1 MMPPLSSEDW
11 LVREDA
17 FSIDEIGTYETLFTV
32 GNGYQGTRG
41 SFAEGLVEEL
51 SGTYL
56 AGVYDDHDANVID
69 QVNVQSWLPFSI
81 RVEGGRIDGNSCRI
95 LEHSRTLDLKTG
107 LLHRDTLFEDKAGRQ
122 TRIRTAR
129 LASMAEQHLCGL
141 KVEITAVNHGSS
153 IEVTAGIDGDRHNL
167 EALPSYDPPRP
178 FPPKVRWKKWAKSL
192 HLEPTD
198 AEANADFCYNEART
212 ISSGITIG
220 MASVVRAPDGAVFA
234 RGAFDYRS
242 VSQTFRLEAREGE
255 SYVFDKLVAIVTTR
269 DGKGDDVRSA
279 ALAIAKDAA
288 ASGFDLCAARS
299 AQGWASKWEDCDC
312 TIAGDEEATRAL
324 RFNIYHLLIAANPND
339 PRANVGA
346 KSMSGEGYRGHVFW
360 DTEVFLLPF
369 YIYTQPETAKALVL
383 YRYNTL
389 PGAIRN
395 AKDNGFAGAQYPW
408 ESADTGIETTP
419 KWTHDGV
426 NRIWTGEEEIHIT
439 ACVAYGVM
447 TYVTATDDW
456 DFMRDYGAEM
466 LYQTS
471 RFWISR
477 LEENKEADRYELT
490 RVIGPDEF
498 HEHIDNN
505 TFTNRM
511 AQWHLDK
518 AAEIYARLEA
528 DPKADHS
535 ALKQRLGVDDAEVA
549 QWSRVAAK
557 IYIPADPSQNLIEQF
572 EGYFALEDLPIT
584 QWDENLMPLY
594 PEGHDHFS
602 LNNTMLLKQPDVI
615 MLIYMLPDEFS
626 AEAKKANFEF
636 YEQRTMHK
644 SSLSPAIHAIM
655 GIETGNH
662 TSAHRYFER
671 SAFVDLRNNQG
682 NTADGMHIASAGGT
696 WQSAVCGFGGF
707 RVRQGEMTFNPWLP
721 EEWKELTF
729 SIRWK
734 GSKLNVAIGH
744 DICRFELEGG
754 ANTAETIVIGN
765 TRLTLENGVEQ
776 SVATP

>member
-11 LVREDA
+11 LVREQGFA
-17 FSIDEIGTYETLFTV
+17 IGEIGTYETLFTV

-41 SFAEGLVEEL
+41 SFEEGLAGDL

-69 QVNVQSWLPFSI
+69 QVNIQSWLPFSV
-81 RVEGGRIDGNSCRI
+81 RVDGTRVDGNSCKI
-95 LEHSRTLDLKTG
+95 IEHARVLDLRTG
-107 LLHRDTLFEDKAGRQ
+107 LLHRDTVFEDKAGRQ
-122 TRIRTAR
+122 TRIKTVR
-129 LASMAEQHLCGL
+129 LASMANQHLCGV
-141 KVEITAVNHGSS
+141 KAEITALNHSS
-153 IEVTAGIDGDRHNL
+153 RIQVTAGIDGNRHNL
-167 EALPSYDPPRP
+167 ESLPAYDPPRD
-178 FPPKVRWKKWAKSL
+178 FPREVRWEKWAKSL
-192 HLEPTD
+192 HLEALD
-198 AEANADFCYNEART
+198 AEANADYCYNEART
-212 ISSGITIG
+212 INTDIKIG
-220 MASVVRAPDGAVFA
+220 VASCVSAPATAKFDRAQI
-234 RGAFDYRS
+234 DYREVAQVWS
-242 VSQTFRLEAREGE
+242 VDAQQGE
-255 SYVFDKLVAIVTTR
+255 SYVFDKLLAIVTTR
-269 DGKGDDVRSA
+269 DGKGDDIKSA
-279 ALAIAKDAA
+279 AISMAKDAA
-288 ASGFDLCAARS
+288 AKGFDQCAGES
-299 AQGWASKWEDCDC
+299 AKAWAQKWDDCDC
-312 TIAGDEEATRAL
+312 VVTGDDAATSAL
-324 RFNIYHLLIAANPND
+324 RFNTYHLLIAANPND

-395 AKDNGFAGAQYPW
+395 AQGNGFEGAQYAW
-408 ESADTGIETTP
+408 ESADTGVETTP
-419 KWTHDGV
+419 KWTPDGV

-471 RFWISR
+471 RFWVSR
-477 LEENKEADRYELT
+477 LEHNADADRYELN

-518 AAEIYARLEA
+518 AAEIYAQLEA
-528 DPKADHS
+528 ETDFDHA

-549 QWSRVAAK
+549 EWSRIASK
-557 IYIPADPSQNLIEQF
+557 IYIPMDREKNLIEQF
-572 EGYFALEDLPIT
+572 EGYFGLEDIPIT
-584 QWDENLMPLY
+584 EWDENHMPVY

-602 LNNTMLLKQPDVI
+602 LNGTMLLKQPDVV

-655 GIETGNH
+655 GIETGDYS
-662 TSAHRYFER
+662 SAHRYFER

-682 NTADGMHIASAGGT
+682 NTVDGIHIASAGGT

-707 RVRQGEMTFNPWLP
+707 RVRHGEMTFNPWLP
-721 EEWKELTF
+721 DEWSELSF
-729 SIRWK
+729 SLQWR
-734 GSKLNVAIGH
+734 GSKLKVTIGH
-744 DICRFELEGG
+744 DNGRFELE
-754 ANTAETIVIGN
+754 APADFSETILVGN
-765 TRLTLENGVEQ
+765 TRVTLTGGVEQ
-776 SVATP
+776 VGSLN

>member
-1 MMPPLSSEDW
+1 MMPPMSQEDW
-11 LVREDA
+11 LVREDKFA
-17 FSIDEIGTYETLFTV
+17 IDEIGTFETLFTV

-41 SFAEGLVEEL
+41 SLEEGLVEEL

-69 QVNVQSWLPFSI
+69 QVNLQSWLPFAV
-81 RVEGGRIDGNSCRI
+81 RVDGVRLDGNACTI
-95 LEHSRTLDLKTG
+95 LEHSRTLDLRTG
-107 LLHRDTLFEDKAGRQ
+107 LLHRSTLFEDKAGRQ
-122 TRIRTAR
+122 TRIETTR
-129 LASMAEQHLCGL
+129 LASMAEQHVCGTKL
-141 KVEITAVNHGSS
+141 TLTPLNHSSTVEVS
-153 IEVTAGIDGDRHNL
+153 AGIDGDRHNL

-178 FPPKVRWKKWAKSL
+178 FPAKTRWKKWAKSL
-192 HLEPTD
+192 HLDPVD
-198 AEANADFCYNEART
+198 AEANAEHCYNEART
-212 ISSGITIG
+212 IATGITIG
-220 MASVVRAPDGAVFA
+220 VASVVNTPDAASFA
-234 RGAFDYRS
+234 RAETDYLS
-242 VSQTFRLEAREGE
+242 VSQSFSLEAAEGE
-255 SYVFDKLVAIVTTR
+255 SYAFEKLAAIVTTR
-269 DGKGDDVRSA
+269 DGKGEDVKA
-279 ALAIAKDAA
+279 ASLAIAKGAA
-288 ASGFDLCAARS
+288 AKGFDQCAAES
-299 AQGWASKWEDCDC
+299 AEAWAAKWDDCDC
-312 TIAGDEEATRAL
+312 VVSGDEEATRAL

-395 AKDNGFAGAQYPW
+395 AKENGFAGAQYPW
-408 ESADTGIETTP
+408 ESADTGEETTP

-477 LEENKEADRYELT
+477 LEHNQEADRYELT

-518 AAEIYARLEA
+518 AAEIFARLSKECPA
-528 DPKADHS
+528 EHA
-535 ALKQRLGVDDAEVA
+535 ALLQRLGVNEAEVA
-549 QWSRVAAK
+549 EWSRVASK
-557 IYIPADPSQNLIEQF
+557 IYIPMDAEKNLIEQF
-572 EGYFALEDLPIT
+572 EGYFDLEDIPIT
-584 QWDENLMPLY
+584 QWDENHMPLY
-594 PEGHDHFS
+594 PEGHDHFT
-602 LNNTMLLKQPDVI
+602 LNDSMLLKQPDVI

-636 YEQRTMHK
+636 YEKRTMHK

-655 GIETGNH
+655 GIETGDYS
-662 TSAHRYFER
+662 SAHRYFER

-696 WQSAVCGFGGF
+696 WQSAVNGFGGF
-707 RVRQGEMTFNPWLP
+707 RVRHGQMTFKPWLP
-721 EEWKELTF
+721 QEWEELTF
-729 SIRWK
+729 SILWR
-734 GSKLNVAIGH
+734 GSKLNVTIGH
-744 DICRFELEGG
+744 DTCRFLLEGG
-754 ANTAETIVIGN
+754 SRSTETIVLGDQEF
-765 TRLTLENGVEQ
+765 TLQNGVEL
-776 SVATP
+776 SVPAP

>member
-11 LVREDA
+11 LVRETA
-17 FSIDEIGTYETLFTV
+17 FAIDEVGTYETLFTV

-41 SFAEGLVEEL
+41 SLAEGLVEEL

-69 QVNVQSWLPFSI
+69 QVNVQSWLPLSV
-81 RVEGGRIDGNSCRI
+81 RVEGAKLDANACRVV
-95 LEHSRTLDLKTG
+95 EHSRVLDLKTG
-107 LLHRDTLFEDKAGRQ
+107 LLHRDTVFEDKSGRQ
-122 TRIRTAR
+122 TRIRTIR
-129 LASMAEQHLCGL
+129 LASMANQHLCGVQL
-141 KVEITAVNHGSS
+141 EVTPINHSS
-153 IEVTAGIDGDRHNL
+153 EIEVSAGIDGDRHNL

-178 FPPKVRWKKWAKSL
+178 FPAATRWKKWAKSL
-192 HLEPTD
+192 HLEPLD
-198 AEANADFCYNEART
+198 AEASEAFCYNEART
-212 ISSGITIG
+212 ISTGITIG
-220 MASVVRAPDGAVFA
+220 VASSVSAPPEASFA
-234 RGAFDYRS
+234 RAETDYKG
-242 VSQTFRLEAREGE
+242 VAQVFRLSAIEGE
-255 SYVFDKLVAIVTTR
+255 SYTFDKLAAIVTTR
-269 DGKGDDVRSA
+269 DGKGEDVKSA
-279 ALAIAKDAA
+279 ATALAQDAA
-288 ASGFDLCAARS
+288 AQGFAACAS
-299 AQGWASKWEDCDC
+299 ASAAAWAKKWDDCDC
-312 TIAGDEEATRAL
+312 MVTGDEEATNAL

-369 YIYTQPETAKALVL
+369 YIYAQPETAKALIL

-389 PGAIRN
+389 PGALRN

-408 ESADTGIETTP
+408 ESADSGIETTP

-477 LEENKEADRYELT
+477 LEHNESADRYELT

-518 AAEIYARLEA
+518 AAEIFARLA
-528 DPKADHS
+528 KDAPAQHA
-535 ALKQRLGVDDAEVA
+535 ALTERLGVSKAEVA
-549 QWSRVAAK
+549 EWSRVASK
-557 IYIPADPSQNLIEQF
+557 IYIPMDAEKNLVEQF
-572 EGYFALEDLPIT
+572 EGYFALEDIPIT
-584 QWDENLMPLY
+584 RWDENHMPLY

-602 LNNTMLLKQPDVI
+602 LNNSMLLKQPDVI

-626 AEAKKANFEF
+626 DEAKKANFEF
-636 YEQRTMHK
+636 YEKRTMHK

-655 GIETGNH
+655 GIETGDYS
-662 TSAHRYFER
+662 SAHRYFER

-707 RVRQGEMTFNPWLP
+707 RVRNGEMTFNPWLP
-721 EEWKELTF
+721 EDWRELTF
-729 SIRWK
+729 SLQWR

-744 DICRFELEGG
+744 DTCRFQLESPSDSR
-754 ANTAETIVIGN
+754 ETI
-765 TRLTLENGVEQ
+765 TLGDKRITLAGGVEQ
-776 SVATP
+776 TVSLT

>member
-11 LVREDA
+11 LVREEGFA
-17 FSIDEIGTYETLFTV
+17 VEEIGTFETLFTV

-41 SFAEGLVEEL
+41 TFEEGLVEEL

-69 QVNVQSWLPFSI
+69 QVNIQSWLPLSV
-81 RVEGGRIDGNSCRI
+81 RVDGMRVDGNSCKI
-95 LEHSRTLDLKTG
+95 VEHSRVLDLQTG
-107 LLHRDTLFEDKAGRQ
+107 LLHRDTLFVDKAGRQ
-122 TRIRTAR
+122 TRIKTVR
-129 LASMAEQHLCGL
+129 LASMADQHLCGV
-141 KVEITAVNHGSS
+141 KAEITAVNHSS
-153 IEVTAGIDGDRHNL
+153 AIEVTSRIDGDRHNL
-167 EALPSYDPPRP
+167 ESLPAYDPPRP
-178 FPPKVRWKKWAKSL
+178 FPLEVRWEKWAKSL
-192 HLEPTD
+192 HLEALD
-198 AEANADFCYNEART
+198 AEANADYCYNEART
-212 ISSGITIG
+212 IATDITIG
-220 MASVVRAPDGAVFA
+220 VASAVRAPEVA
-234 RGAFDYRS
+234 AFDRAEVDYRE
-242 VSQTFRLEAREGE
+242 VAQVFCVDAREGE
-255 SYVFDKLVAIVTTR
+255 SYTFEKLVAIVTTR
-269 DGKGDDVRSA
+269 DGKGDEVKPVAIEAATAAAAKGFDQCAEESA
-279 ALAIAKDAA
+279 AAWAAKWD
-288 ASGFDLCAARS
+288 
-299 AQGWASKWEDCDC
+299 DCDC
-312 TIAGDEEATRAL
+312 VVSGDEEATRAL
-324 RFNIYHLLIAANPND
+324 RFNVYHLLIAANPND

-395 AKDNGFAGAQYPW
+395 ATDNGFEGAQYAW
-408 ESADTGIETTP
+408 ESADTGVETTP
-419 KWTHDGV
+419 KWTPDGV

-456 DFMRDYGAEM
+456 DFMRHYGAEM

-477 LEENKEADRYELT
+477 LEHNTGEDRYELT

-518 AAEIYARLEA
+518 AAEIYAKLEQ
-528 DPKADHS
+528 DPEVDHV
-535 ALKQRLGVDDAEVA
+535 ALTARLGVDAAEVA
-549 QWSRVAAK
+549 EWSRVAAK
-557 IYIPADPSQNLIEQF
+557 IYIPADPAKNLIEQF
-572 EGYFALEDLPIT
+572 EGYFGLEDLPIT
-584 QWDENLMPLY
+584 QWDENHMPIY

-602 LNNTMLLKQPDVI
+602 LNSTMLLKQPDVV

-636 YEQRTMHK
+636 YEKRTMHK

-655 GIETGNH
+655 GIETGDH
-662 TSAHRYFER
+662 SSAHRYFER

-682 NTADGMHIASAGGT
+682 NTVDGIHIASAGGT
-696 WQSAVCGFGGF
+696 WQSAVNGFGGF
-707 RVRQGEMTFNPWLP
+707 RVRHGEMTFNPWLP

-729 SIRWK
+729 AIRWR
-734 GSKLNVAIGH
+734 GSKLNVRIGH
-744 DICRFELEGG
+744 DSCRFLLEGP
-754 ANTAETIVIGN
+754 ADSTETVVLGDQ
-765 TRLTLENGVEQ
+765 RLTLTAGVEQ
-776 SVATP
+776 SAPLA

>member
-11 LVREDA
+11 LVREDGFA
-17 FSIDEIGTYETLFTV
+17 IDEIGTYETLFTV

-41 SFAEGLVEEL
+41 SFEEGLAGDL

-69 QVNVQSWLPFSI
+69 QVNIQSWLPFSV
-81 RVEGGRIDGNSCRI
+81 RVDGVRVDGNSCKI
-95 LEHSRTLDLKTG
+95 IDHSRVLDMRTG
-107 LLHRDTLFEDKAGRQ
+107 LLHRDTVFEDKAGRQ
-122 TRIRTAR
+122 TRIKTVR
-129 LASMAEQHLCGL
+129 LASMANQHLCGVQ
-141 KVEITAVNHGSS
+141 VEITALNHSS
-153 IEVTAGIDGDRHNL
+153 ELEVTAGIDGDRHNL
-167 EALPSYDPPRP
+167 EALPAYDPPRD
-178 FPPKVRWKKWAKSL
+178 FPLEVRWEKWAKSL
-192 HLEPTD
+192 HLEAID
-198 AEANADFCYNEART
+198 AEANGEYCYNEART
-212 ISSGITIG
+212 INTGINIG
-220 MASVVRAPDGAVFA
+220 VASCVRAPATASFDRAA
-234 RGAFDYRS
+234 IDYRE
-242 VSQTFRLEAREGE
+242 VAQTWRLTAHKGE
-255 SYVFDKLVAIVTTR
+255 SYTFDKLVAIVTTR
-269 DGKGDDVRSA
+269 DGKGEDVKSA
-279 ALAIAKDAA
+279 ALSIAKEAA
-288 ASGFDLCAARS
+288 AKGFDECAAES
-299 AQGWASKWEDCDC
+299 AASWAAKWDDCDC
-312 TIAGDEEATRAL
+312 VVTGDDEATNAL

-395 AKDNGFAGAQYPW
+395 AKDNGFSGAQYAW
-408 ESADTGIETTP
+408 ESADTGVETTP

-477 LEENKEADRYELT
+477 LEHNTDADRYELT

-528 DPKADHS
+528 EAGSDHG
-535 ALKQRLGVDDAEVA
+535 ALTQRIGLDDAEVA
-549 QWSRVAAK
+549 EWSRVASK
-557 IYIPADPSQNLIEQF
+557 IYIPMDREKNLIEQF
-572 EGYFALEDLPIT
+572 EGYFGLEDLPIS
-584 QWDENLMPLY
+584 QWDENHMPRY

-602 LNNTMLLKQPDVI
+602 LNGTMLLKQPDVV
-615 MLIYMLPDEFS
+615 MLIYMLPDEFT

-655 GIETGNH
+655 GIETGDH
-662 TSAHRYFER
+662 SSAHRYFER

-682 NTADGMHIASAGGT
+682 NTVDGIHIASAGGT

-707 RVRQGEMTFNPWLP
+707 RVRHGEMTFNPWLP
-721 EEWKELTF
+721 KEWSELSF
-729 SIRWK
+729 SLQWR
-734 GSKLNVAIGH
+734 GSKLNVRIGH
-744 DICRFELEGG
+744 DNCHFELE
-754 ANTAETIVIGN
+754 APPDSSETVLIGN
-765 TRLTLENGVEQ
+765 RRVELTGGTRQTVSLT
-776 SVATP
+776 